1 MGKDGDG
8 ARRQRL
14 DQPSDRSRSRAGG
27 PRVASRS
34 GRCRWRDAVADGRA
48 WRRQDG
54 IAGRGGG
61 DGLYR
66 RFRGNPGRRGG
77 VRDGRQLRWP
87 APARRPVVRR
97 SAPSPAIQSG
107 GDGGCARHWLR
118 SGPGAPGGAER
129 IAGTVPPG
137 GIARP
142 AAHRHRRLALA
153 GPRQRRRRR
162 VRRPPAAGQPD
173 RAAWCYPARRRRV
186 LRTRRVAGVRGRPAL
201 AGRCDGP
208 AGPPVRPSADPCPP
222 ARRRRGARQS
232 PGVARVRRVGR
243 RPPRRRSTAHHR
255 DLRDEPGG
263 ADAVR
268 RQDRAAPRAD
278 AAPAPAGRARRL
290 GRPGCPGG
298 GERAG
303 RTR

>member
-14 DQPSDRSRSRAGG
+14 DQPPDRPRPRTGG
-27 PRVASRS
+27 PRVASRR
-34 GRCRWRDAVADGRA
+34 GRCRWHDAAADGRTR
-48 WRRQDG
+48 RRQDG

-61 DGLYR
+61 DGRNR
-66 RFRGNPGRRGG
+66 RVRGDPGRRGG
-77 VRDGRQLRWP
+77 VRDGRQLRRP
-87 APARRPVVRR
+87 APARRPAVRR
-97 SAPSPAIQSG
+97 SAPSPAFQPAGAG
-107 GDGGCARHWLR
+107 GRARPWLR
-118 SGPGAPGGAER
+118 PGSGTPGGAER

-137 GIARP
+137 GSARP

-173 RAAWCYPARRRRV
+173 RAARCHPARRRRV

-243 RPPRRRSTAHHR
+243 RPPRQRSTARHR
-255 DLRDEPGG
+255 DLRDEPGS